1 MRPDR
6 EAHRPRPQSILPTT
20 LRGALI
26 PVRNDTSCLVLRTH
40 LPGKEVPTDCIRQAG
55 RKESPNRDRAAGGYD
70 HQGWHPERIAEE
82 KGVGLVSQ
90 ISSASPLF
98 AVRKRDVCADREA
111 DENILFPG
119 ESPMP
124 RWGTTTHEN
133 DEGIS

>member
-1 MRPDR
+1 M
-6 EAHRPRPQSILPTT
+6 
-20 LRGALI
+20 
-26 PVRNDTSCLVLRTH
+26 
-40 LPGKEVPTDCIRQAG
+40 
-55 RKESPNRDRAAGGYD
+55 
-70 HQGWHPERIAEE
+70 
-82 KGVGLVSQ
+82 GLVSQ

>member
-1 MRPDR
+1 MSKN
-6 EAHRPRPQSILPTT
+6 APRPGST
-20 LRGALI
+20 
-26 PVRNDTSCLVLRTH
+26 
-40 LPGKEVPTDCIRQAG
+40 QA
-55 RKESPNRDRAAGGYD
+55 SANSDRAAGGDD

-133 DEGIS
+133 DEGIP